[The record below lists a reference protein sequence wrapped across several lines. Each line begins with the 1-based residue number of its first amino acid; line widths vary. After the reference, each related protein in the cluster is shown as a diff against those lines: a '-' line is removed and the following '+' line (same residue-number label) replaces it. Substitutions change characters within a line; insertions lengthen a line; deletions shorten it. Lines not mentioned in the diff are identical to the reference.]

1 MKAAM
6 SILLLVLLTTTQTP
20 LGQLWKLPLLIEHFY
35 KHNKQEGVSL
45 LKFLIDHY
53 SAQHKDADQSEDE
66 QLPFKTVMLENV
78 AFAIVPNILKIH
90 FPLTFNIPIEIMLKE
105 IYTPQQHLCAIFHP
119 PRHCALV

>member
-1 MKAAM
+1 M

-53 SAQHKDADQSEDE
+53 SAQHEDADQSEDE
-66 QLPFKTVMLENV
+66 QLPFKTVMLENI

-90 FPLTFNIPIEIMLKE
+90 FPLTFNIPTEIMLKE
-105 IYTPQQHLCAIFHP
+105 IYAPQQHLCTIFHP
-119 PRHCALV
+119 PRHYALV